1 MKLSFILGCQDEK
14 RTDSFKD
21 NLCMKTKNLKKK
33 RKLVRL
39 SINSRKINQ
48 EILKDFLLRA
58 VQRLWKKWSIG
69 NH

>member
-14 RTDSFKD
+14 RTESFKD